1 MAILWGEMIF
11 PAVVPVVLAAASQE
25 GSMSMFA
32 AIPACNF
39 PKRMFAEVPLPV
51 INVPICTIPDSSMSA
66 DIPTRAMTMITVLRI
81 CTRVL
86 PNNLN
91 CLLVLTPCICPP
103 IKAPAKSNKLVALKL
118 KGMASNIKK
127 MIRP

>member
-25 GSMSMFA
+25 GSMSMFV

-51 INVPICTIPDSSMSA
+51 INVPIS
-66 DIPTRAMTMITVLRI
+66 PTRGDQ
-81 CTRVL
+81 
-86 PNNLN
+86 
-91 CLLVLTPCICPP
+91 
-103 IKAPAKSNKLVALKL
+103 KA
-118 KGMASNIKK
+118 
-127 MIRP
+127 

>member
-1 MAILWGEMIF
+1 
-11 PAVVPVVLAAASQE
+11 
-25 GSMSMFA
+25 
-32 AIPACNF
+32 
-39 PKRMFAEVPLPV
+39 
-51 INVPICTIPDSSMSA
+51 MSA

-118 KGMASNIKK
+118 KGMASNIKENDK
-127 MIRP
+127 AVNTPCLVYLSGRMLRGEGIFFTPSTPFTPRYNGNDGTNAA